1 MKQSVSER
9 ARLVGGL
16 VFLVLWIGSRIFEGP
31 SMPQIDSVVMLT
43 AVVMLA
49 STSPSIAAFRN
60 KALSF
65 TGILCIAICLSLS
78 LKENLPKG
86 FLNVFPPVQQAAYL
100 VGCMTLISWKAKD

>member
-9 ARLVGGL
+9 TRLVGGL
-16 VFLVLWIGSRIFEGP
+16 VCLFLWIGSRIFEGP
-31 SMPQIDSVVMLT
+31 SMPQIDSVVMVS

-49 STSPSIAAFRN
+49 STSPSLAALRN

-65 TGILCIAICLSLS
+65 TAILCIAICLVFSV
-78 LKENLPKG
+78 KENLPKG
-86 FLNVFPPVQQAAYL
+86 LINVLPPVQQATYL

>member
-16 VFLVLWIGSRIFEGP
+16 VFLVLWIGSRIFERP

-49 STSPSIAAFRN
+49 STCQSIAALRN

-65 TGILCIAICLSLS
+65 TAILSLVS
-78 LKENLPKG
+78 CLVLSVKENLPKG
-86 FLNVFPPVQQAAYL
+86 LINVLPPVQQATYL